1 MIASR
6 TRHALLG
13 QLPRHLTSRRTPC
26 SDPAQDAP
34 LPIEAQGLWRAGRLV
49 LSAAKPRKEGV
60 NGKEGG
66 SRSGGEFCLLVFYRP
81 PFVAFLARRSTELSF
96 ETRWHGLAGW
106 FVLTAPLCLPRK
118 MGRWGRAVWAPA
130 RPQWAPP
137 GAPRRAGQP
146 SPRRGHRDLSCRCPV
161 AHSQPLAGA
170 SLHPSSPS
178 RGTLRIPSG
187 EAARCTIVWLLRES
201 WSWMRVAGMRR
212 ER

>member
-1 MIASR
+1 MGLLIASR

-13 QLPRHLTSRRTPC
+13 HLTSRRTPC

-81 PFVAFLARRSTELSF
+81 LSLRSWHAVPLSF
-96 ETRWHGLAGW
+96 RSKGGGTGW
-106 FVLTAPLCLPRK
+106 LVGSSSRRPCALRA
-118 MGRWGRAVWAPA
+118 RWGDGAGQCGHPPA
-130 RPQWAPP
+130 LRGHHPP
-137 GAPRRAGQP
+137 RCAGQP

-187 EAARCTIVWLLRES
+187 EAARRTIVWLLRES
-201 WSWMRVAGMRR
+201 WSWMRVAGRRR

>member
-1 MIASR
+1 MGLLIASR

-81 PFVAFLARRSTELSF
+81 LSLRSWHAVPLSFRSKGGGTGWLVGSSSRRPCAFRARWGDGAGQCGHPPAPALSGHHPLRRGAPASLPLGADTATSRAVAPSHIHNLWLAPASIHPVQVAAPSVFLAERLPD
-96 ETRWHGLAGW
+96 
-106 FVLTAPLCLPRK
+106 APLY
-118 MGRWGRAVWAPA
+118 GY
-130 RPQWAPP
+130 
-137 GAPRRAGQP
+137 
-146 SPRRGHRDLSCRCPV
+146 
-161 AHSQPLAGA
+161 
-170 SLHPSSPS
+170 
-178 RGTLRIPSG
+178 
-187 EAARCTIVWLLRES
+187 
-201 WSWMRVAGMRR
+201 
-212 ER
+212 